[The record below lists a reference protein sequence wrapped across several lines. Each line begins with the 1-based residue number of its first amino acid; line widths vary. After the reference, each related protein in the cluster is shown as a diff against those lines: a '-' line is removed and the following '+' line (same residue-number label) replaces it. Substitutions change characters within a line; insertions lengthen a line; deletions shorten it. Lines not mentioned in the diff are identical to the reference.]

1 MGSLLQI
8 RHLGD
13 DNAPGVFPISCLTCC
28 QFTSKGKVW
37 WGVLALCSRQAPFP
51 SEFHQEYFPEISQI
65 WGHYSNTVS
74 LEPGQDDEN
83 FELSIHVHL
92 HTNPETVISS
102 AQSPCLRFLQMRK
115 HRILKRTDLGDH
127 SQLSEQPYYVFEQD
141 FIHNHDLDP
150 QEHAEEGALQSDFKR
165 DTPGKQRYWSSSRR
179 LGFQNGTPAFT
190 TSHRGPTCE
199 SRPCSQPT
207 DGT

>member
-1 MGSLLQI
+1 M
-8 RHLGD
+8 
-13 DNAPGVFPISCLTCC
+13 
-28 QFTSKGKVW
+28 
-37 WGVLALCSRQAPFP
+37 
-51 SEFHQEYFPEISQI
+51 
-65 WGHYSNTVS
+65 S

-127 SQLSEQPYYVFEQD
+127 SQLSVQPYYVFEQD

-190 TSHRGPTCE
+190 TSHRGPTCDLDLVANQLTAPKPAMPANSVSLHAPGKD
-199 SRPCSQPT
+199 SRHRIHQERETCWSQ
-207 DGT
+207 DWCIKAVLIRDCY